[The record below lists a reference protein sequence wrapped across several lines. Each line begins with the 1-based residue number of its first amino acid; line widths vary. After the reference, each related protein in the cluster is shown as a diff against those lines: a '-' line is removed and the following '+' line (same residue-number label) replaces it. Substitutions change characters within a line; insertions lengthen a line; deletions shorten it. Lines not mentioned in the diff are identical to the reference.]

1 MRVVFTPETRNGSAE
16 DTKEQEEPQNARKMS
31 AAPPRGR
38 VACVQLEPVHG
49 QPDAS
54 RAKCDALLDSTP
66 LDGVVLIVL
75 PEMAFTGYLFDAAA
89 RVPRDAEQTQR
100 WCVERARRHDC
111 VVVCGAPR
119 HAGNNVYNAQLVARP
134 DGTTTWYDKR
144 HLYDAD
150 EAWCTEGANSFQSL
164 GDAIADERLGLGIC
178 MDINPYRF
186 TGPGGELASFHRDAG
201 TSILAFS
208 SAWCENHPSDP
219 PSVVRR
225 ERGVA
230 PAARQR
236 RTIQGWLRRLEPLE
250 NCIFVCA
257 DRVGREPLT
266 CLGLG
271 EGDCV
276 FCGASC
282 VLDLATGKVL
292 GALSTTEEGVLVVDL
307 PVRADF

>member
-1 MRVVFTPETRNGSAE
+1 
-16 DTKEQEEPQNARKMS
+16 MS

-144 HLYDAD
+144 HL
-150 EAWCTEGANSFQSL
+150 
-164 GDAIADERLGLGIC
+164 
-178 MDINPYRF
+178 
-186 TGPGGELASFHRDAG
+186 
-201 TSILAFS
+201 
-208 SAWCENHPSDP
+208 
-219 PSVVRR
+219 
-225 ERGVA
+225 
-230 PAARQR
+230 
-236 RTIQGWLRRLEPLE
+236 
-250 NCIFVCA
+250 
-257 DRVGREPLT
+257 
-266 CLGLG
+266 
-271 EGDCV
+271 
-276 FCGASC
+276 
-282 VLDLATGKVL
+282 
-292 GALSTTEEGVLVVDL
+292 
-307 PVRADF
+307 

>member
-1 MRVVFTPETRNGSAE
+1 
-16 DTKEQEEPQNARKMS
+16 MS

-225 ERGVA
+225 ERSVA
-230 PAARQR
+230 SAARQR
-236 RTIQGWLRRLEPLE
+236 RTIQGWLRRLEPLK

-307 PVRADF
+307 PDRHCD

>member
-1 MRVVFTPETRNGSAE
+1 
-16 DTKEQEEPQNARKMS
+16 MS

-150 EAWCTEGANSFQSL
+150 EAWCTEGANPFQSL
-164 GDAIADERLGLGIC
+164 GDAIADE
-178 MDINPYRF
+178 
-186 TGPGGELASFHRDAG
+186 
-201 TSILAFS
+201 
-208 SAWCENHPSDP
+208 
-219 PSVVRR
+219 
-225 ERGVA
+225 
-230 PAARQR
+230 
-236 RTIQGWLRRLEPLE
+236 
-250 NCIFVCA
+250 
-257 DRVGREPLT
+257 
-266 CLGLG
+266 
-271 EGDCV
+271 
-276 FCGASC
+276 
-282 VLDLATGKVL
+282 
-292 GALSTTEEGVLVVDL
+292 LSLIHI
-307 PVRADF
+307 

>member
-1 MRVVFTPETRNGSAE
+1 
-16 DTKEQEEPQNARKMS
+16 MS

-89 RVPRDAEQTQR
+89 RVPRDSEQTQR

-150 EAWCTEGANSFQSL
+150 EAWCTEGANPSRASATPSRTS
-164 GDAIADERLGLGIC
+164 GSDWASAWISIPTASRARAASW
-178 MDINPYRF
+178 PRS
-186 TGPGGELASFHRDAG
+186 TGTPARRSWR
-201 TSILAFS
+201 SP

-225 ERGVA
+225 ERDVA
-230 PAARQR
+230 PAGASGEQSKGGCGGSSRSKSAFLCAR
-236 RTIQGWLRRLEPLE
+236 TASG
-250 NCIFVCA
+250 
-257 DRVGREPLT
+257 GEPLT

-282 VLDLATGKVL
+282 VLDLATGRVL
-292 GALSTTEEGVLVVDL
+292 ARCRRPRRGPGRGLAHHRARLVFAC
-307 PVRADF
+307 VRAALARRCRDASLK

>member
-1 MRVVFTPETRNGSAE
+1 
-16 DTKEQEEPQNARKMS
+16 MS

-134 DGTTTWYDKR
+134 DGTTTWYD
-144 HLYDAD
+144 L
-150 EAWCTEGANSFQSL
+150 SL
-164 GDAIADERLGLGIC
+164 IHI
-178 MDINPYRF
+178 
-186 TGPGGELASFHRDAG
+186 
-201 TSILAFS
+201 
-208 SAWCENHPSDP
+208 
-219 PSVVRR
+219 
-225 ERGVA
+225 
-230 PAARQR
+230 
-236 RTIQGWLRRLEPLE
+236 
-250 NCIFVCA
+250 
-257 DRVGREPLT
+257 
-266 CLGLG
+266 
-271 EGDCV
+271 
-276 FCGASC
+276 
-282 VLDLATGKVL
+282 
-292 GALSTTEEGVLVVDL
+292 
-307 PVRADF
+307 